1 MTEENMLKS
10 MVDSTGL
17 NSEDV
22 QNIIE
27 MRNDLIDKLSEKVE
41 ESSEKFNKVRNE
53 VIKVVPDIIS
63 HSEKLEHETEDGVSE
78 MLKEAKGKL
87 YDTAN
92 DVNCAFSGVIN
103 DLTMF
108 SGESDQRASEILGD
122 IKDRIERFSDDIG
135 RTTFETDSGL
145 EELEKIKGGT
155 ENVLDVTTKE
165 NELIGNVDEI
175 VSEISV
181 GFGEE
186 AIRKGLEEVV
196 NKIYPFAKSAEG
208 TVSETVDTCEK
219 FDSEISE
226 KTTVEVEEEGE
237 KMGKLRK
244 ETFGNFQRLKEEV
257 NNKVADVENSAGEKL
272 QGFKEGI
279 DEKINEINMVSDVK
293 DIIYGLDDREKPIVG
308 MSDVCARED
317 NEDLK
322 EDKFSEEISAPA
334 EVDFLSAANIDHLK
348 SNTSNKDTKK
358 VEEIASKSE
367 DSKETQAIK
376 TIIPPGKDVPEQVGI
391 LSESGVY
398 YDDYDALKVKI
409 EEIAITKQKDTVN
422 DKADEV
428 NKLFEEAHSISK
440 KLKEWETGGDVA
452 DQQEMQRKEIHDIT
466 TDLNESSMAIGD
478 SKSETQF
485 TKNEERK
492 LSSVSQQFPLI
503 SEHIKFQDEHN
514 ETTDRLQEELVVS
527 SANEIGPPLV
537 QHSEIT
543 ESLMV
548 ASERIEK
555 QQSSEPTSELCF
567 VAEKS
572 FTANEKGT
580 EHEIKL
586 IAIAPQPETNV
597 NLFTDQPSAAE
608 DALKFSAAP
617 TVLENA
623 LQSSI
628 PTKSNDQDEIVT
640 GAVID
645 HIQEKTES
653 KHESAKTSFVNRSGQ
668 PDRAASLSVSLR
680 SPVLPPKNAPPPV
693 PPKKKSIEMI
703 LAEEAKAMGQ
713 QHSLRGFETL
723 TERTVSPG
731 MGKDELGS
739 NDKEEQNVEIPQKS
753 ESQMTNT
760 TALTQIQ
767 TIETQKTRECPI
779 LSAAEIK
786 PEAAHEKD
794 KMDTMKSKISDG
806 QQQQS
811 RRCTII

>member
-10 MVDSTGL
+10 IVDSTGL

-78 MLKEAKGKL
+78 MLKETKGKL

-108 SGESDQRASEILGD
+108 SGESDQKASEILGD
-122 IKDRIERFSDDIG
+122 IKDRIERFTDDIG

-175 VSEISV
+175 VSKISV

-196 NKIYPFAKSAEG
+196 NKIYPFAKSDER

-226 KTTVEVEEEGE
+226 KTTVEVEEEEG

-244 ETFGNFQRLKEEV
+244 ETFGDFQKLKEEV
-257 NNKVADVENSAGEKL
+257 NNKVADVEKSAGEKL

-279 DEKINEINMVSDVK
+279 NEKINEINMVSDVK

-322 EDKFSEEISAPA
+322 EDKFSEEISALA

-376 TIIPPGKDVPEQVGI
+376 TIIPPGRDVPEQVGI

-398 YDDYDALKVKI
+398 YDDYDALKVKV

-428 NKLFEEAHSISK
+428 NKLFEAHSISK

-503 SEHIKFQDEHN
+503 SEHIKDEHS
-514 ETTDRLQEELVVS
+514 ETTDRLKEELVVS

-537 QHSEIT
+537 QHFEIT
-543 ESLMV
+543 ESLMA

-572 FTANEKGT
+572 FTANGKGT

-628 PTKSNDQDEIVT
+628 PTKRNDQDEIVT

-653 KHESAKTSFVNRSGQ
+653 KHE
-668 PDRAASLSVSLR
+668 
-680 SPVLPPKNAPPPV
+680 
-693 PPKKKSIEMI
+693 
-703 LAEEAKAMGQ
+703 
-713 QHSLRGFETL
+713 GFETL
-723 TERTVSPG
+723 TERTVSPEI
-731 MGKDELGS
+731 GKDELGS

-760 TALTQIQ
+760 TASTQIQ

-779 LSAAEIK
+779 LSAAETK
-786 PEAAHEKD
+786 SEAAHEKD

>member
-186 AIRKGLEEVV
+186 AIRKGLEVV

-503 SEHIKFQDEHN
+503 SEHIKDEHN

-653 KHESAKTSFVNRSGQ
+653 KHE
-668 PDRAASLSVSLR
+668 
-680 SPVLPPKNAPPPV
+680 
-693 PPKKKSIEMI
+693 
-703 LAEEAKAMGQ
+703 
-713 QHSLRGFETL
+713 GFETL

>member
-10 MVDSTGL
+10 IVDSTGL

-78 MLKEAKGKL
+78 MLKETKGKL

-108 SGESDQRASEILGD
+108 SGESDQKASEILGD
-122 IKDRIERFSDDIG
+122 IKDRIERFTDDIG

-175 VSEISV
+175 VSKISV

-196 NKIYPFAKSAEG
+196 NKIYPFAKSDER

-226 KTTVEVEEEGE
+226 KTTVEVEEEEG

-244 ETFGNFQRLKEEV
+244 ETFGDFQKLKEEV
-257 NNKVADVENSAGEKL
+257 NNKVADVEKSAGEKL

-279 DEKINEINMVSDVK
+279 NEKINEINMVSDVK

-322 EDKFSEEISAPA
+322 EDKFSEEISALA

-376 TIIPPGKDVPEQVGI
+376 TIIPPGRDVPEQVGI

-398 YDDYDALKVKI
+398 YDDYDALKVKV

-428 NKLFEEAHSISK
+428 NKLFEAHSISK

-503 SEHIKFQDEHN
+503 SEHIKDEHS
-514 ETTDRLQEELVVS
+514 ETTDRLKEELVVS

-537 QHSEIT
+537 QHFEIT
-543 ESLMV
+543 ESLMA

-572 FTANEKGT
+572 FTANGKGT

-628 PTKSNDQDEIVT
+628 PTKRNDQDEIVT

-680 SPVLPPKNAPPPV
+680 LPVLPPKNAPPPV

-713 QHSLRGFETL
+713 HSLRGFETL
-723 TERTVSPG
+723 TERTVSPEI
-731 MGKDELGS
+731 GKDELGS

-760 TALTQIQ
+760 TASTQIQ

-779 LSAAEIK
+779 LSAAETK
-786 PEAAHEKD
+786 SEAAHEKD

>member
-376 TIIPPGKDVPEQVGI
+376 TIIPPGKDVPKQVGI

-503 SEHIKFQDEHN
+503 SEHIKDEHN

-653 KHESAKTSFVNRSGQ
+653 KHE
-668 PDRAASLSVSLR
+668 
-680 SPVLPPKNAPPPV
+680 
-693 PPKKKSIEMI
+693 
-703 LAEEAKAMGQ
+703 
-713 QHSLRGFETL
+713 GFETL

>member
-653 KHESAKTSFVNRSGQ
+653 KHE
-668 PDRAASLSVSLR
+668 
-680 SPVLPPKNAPPPV
+680 
-693 PPKKKSIEMI
+693 
-703 LAEEAKAMGQ
+703 
-713 QHSLRGFETL
+713 GFETL